1 MGSAPR
7 TPRSSLAAGFGAID
21 GAGRPCYT
29 KTTVFR
35 GAQDRQSNWGS
46 GAADEECTMNPTQAG
61 SFTTPVSNALKAT
74 IQHHDSAVIIHARGE
89 IDAANEHTWQD
100 LVTKAAAA
108 TTAPEPLVVN
118 LNGLDFMGCC
128 AVAVLAHEAE
138 RCRRRGV
145 DVRLVS
151 RDRAVARIIHACGYG
166 DVLPVHPTT
175 ESALS
180 AT

>member
-1 MGSAPR
+1 M
-7 TPRSSLAAGFGAID
+7 
-21 GAGRPCYT
+21 
-29 KTTVFR
+29 
-35 GAQDRQSNWGS
+35 
-46 GAADEECTMNPTQAG
+46 
-61 SFTTPVSNALKAT
+61 SNALKAT